1 MQRRIVI
8 LLTVSLFG
16 LSACALNP
24 FRNDPVK
31 DARELTPIGSAFNQS
46 LYRAYLT
53 RADEKL
59 EIGRRNDAKYFANRA
74 RQSGEG
80 MAVVPA
86 DLIGSEIPADQF
98 ADLEGARNQLVRL
111 LVENGRDKA
120 PEESAQ
126 SQSYFDCWV
135 EAAISEDSDEV
146 SRCRSAYDGSISNLQ
161 VALNA
166 TPTKVAEAPPA
177 SDAIRRDYKVYF
189 GFDEWHLTAEA
200 LEVITE
206 SIETARSEGQTE
218 IISAGHADTAGPA
231 PYNRKLSKQRAEIVK
246 EVMVEMGA
254 RAEAIA
260 IEAHGEDKLEVDTGD
275 GVAEAR
281 NRRVEISLVP

>member
-8 LLTVSLFG
+8 LLAVSMFA

-24 FRNDPVK
+24 FRSDPVK
-31 DARELTPIGSAFNQS
+31 DARDLTPVGSAFNQA

-53 RADEKL
+53 RADEKI
-59 EIGRRNDAKYFANRA
+59 EIGRRDDAKYFASRA
-74 RQSGEG
+74 RDAGNGQ
-80 MAVVPA
+80 AVLPA
-86 DLIGSEIPADQF
+86 DLMSDKMAPEAF
-98 ADLEGARNQLVRL
+98 SALEGARNKLVEL
-111 LVENGRDKA
+111 LVESGRDKA

-126 SQSYFDCWV
+126 SQSYFDCWAD
-135 EAAISEDSDEV
+135 AAGDADEGEV
-146 SRCRSAYDGSISNLQ
+146 ARCRTAFESSLANLQ

-166 TPTKVAEAPPA
+166 APGKVAETPA
-177 SDAIRRDYKVYF
+177 GDAVRRDYKVYF

-206 SIETARSEGQTE
+206 SIETARNEGQTE
-218 IISAGHADTAGPA
+218 IVSAGHADTAGPA
-231 PYNRKLSKQRAEIVK
+231 PYNKKLSKQRAEIVK

-260 IEAHGEDKLEVDTGD
+260 IEAYGEEKLEVPTAD

-281 NRRVEISLVP
+281 NRRVEISLLP